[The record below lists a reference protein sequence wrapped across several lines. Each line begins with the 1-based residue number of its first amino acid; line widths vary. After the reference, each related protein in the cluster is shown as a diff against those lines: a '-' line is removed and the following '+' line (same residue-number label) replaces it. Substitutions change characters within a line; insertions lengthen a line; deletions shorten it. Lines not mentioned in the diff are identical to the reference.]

1 MQYFQIVYFPW
12 FKQVAQNMDLKHP
25 QSVFFMF
32 GKGTHPPPLS
42 QETTDTIMRFDTY
55 SLIFRFSG
63 RMWTLNIE

>member
-32 GKGTHPPPLS
+32 GKGTHPPPPFPR
-42 QETTDTIMRFDTY
+42 DNRHNYAF
-55 SLIFRFSG
+55 
-63 RMWTLNIE
+63 